1 MGAGSRTATPAY
13 ALYGGIHNKRDW
25 ICNPATRNAWHSAS
39 NDNLAADDAT
49 SGNGTSPNCSIPGKW
64 HRRPLCRKYRTDCR
78 MRGMDAPFGK
88 TNIVPRPDSEK
99 LVKLKRRIARA
110 ETCSVGTFVAH
121 FRHIVWRCTFKDMH
135 GILTVGH
142 GLPQLDT
149 TKPRTVHSDSRPF
162 ICIYKCG
169 NSARINSN
177 KYSSWVFAI
186 SKIATLINFSKF
198 YPIYFRIPLKNM

>member
-1 MGAGSRTATPAY
+1 MGAGSRTATPATPAY

-99 LVKLKRRIARA
+99 LVKIETKNRSCWDLFCGYVCCSFPAYRLKMYVQGYARYLDCRA
-110 ETCSVGTFVAH
+110 
-121 FRHIVWRCTFKDMH
+121 R
-135 GILTVGH
+135 LT
-142 GLPQLDT
+142 T
-149 TKPRTVHSDSRPF
+149 
-162 ICIYKCG
+162 
-169 NSARINSN
+169 ARYN
-177 KYSSWVFAI
+177 
-186 SKIATLINFSKF
+186 
-198 YPIYFRIPLKNM
+198 